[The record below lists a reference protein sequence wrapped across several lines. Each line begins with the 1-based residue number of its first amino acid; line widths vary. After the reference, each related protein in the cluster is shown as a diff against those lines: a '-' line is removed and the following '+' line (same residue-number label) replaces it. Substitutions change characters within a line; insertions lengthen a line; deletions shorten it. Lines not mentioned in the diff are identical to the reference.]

1 MAVGNLVK
9 IGPDNLTLVDAE
21 GGVVLEL
28 PRTSITRVEVS
39 HQTRATKKGLL
50 LGMGVGAAAVALA
63 IAVGPG
69 SGEPLAC
76 GGSLGK
82 SSHPCTSGEKVG
94 MILAG
99 LAVWGGIGA
108 WIGSGKK
115 TDHWK
120 DARMEDWMA
129 SGRALTWQVS
139 PTLSRGGHG
148 AGLRTASHLVGS
160 PRPNSPWRGSPVW
173 TWHRPPHGMGSR
185 QLWLQRNEQQS
196 CRVGLL
202 GGASVGAFVK
212 TEPWKEVDSGPK
224 ITLTLPKRGIGA
236 QVSVGW

>member
-1 MAVGNLVK
+1 MKRSTVVVVMIAMLVAAPGRVSAQVVATGSAVLAPGQRVRVTATAPAFTGITVGNLVK

-50 LGMGVGAAAVALA
+50 IGLGVGALGGAALA
-63 IAVGPG
+63 AGPSWFSEG
-69 SGEPLAC
+69 NPCARPDEPDREC
-76 GGSLGK
+76 S
-82 SSHPCTSGEKVG
+82 SGEKVG
-94 MILAG
+94 FFVAG

-108 WIGSGKK
+108 WIGSRKK

-148 AGLRTASHLVGS
+148 AGLRL
-160 PRPNSPWRGSPVW
+160 RL
-173 TWHRPPHGMGSR
+173 TW
-185 QLWLQRNEQQS
+185 
-196 CRVGLL
+196 
-202 GGASVGAFVK
+202 
-212 TEPWKEVDSGPK
+212 
-224 ITLTLPKRGIGA
+224 
-236 QVSVGW
+236 

>member
-1 MAVGNLVK
+1 MERSTVVVVMIAMLVAAPSGVSAQVVATGSGALAPGQRVRVTAASPAFTGMAVGNLVK

-148 AGLRTASHLVGS
+148 AGLRL
-160 PRPNSPWRGSPVW
+160 RL
-173 TWHRPPHGMGSR
+173 TW
-185 QLWLQRNEQQS
+185 
-196 CRVGLL
+196 
-202 GGASVGAFVK
+202 
-212 TEPWKEVDSGPK
+212 
-224 ITLTLPKRGIGA
+224 
-236 QVSVGW
+236 